1 MKKSSK
7 FKIVVIL
14 FLTSLVLSGCAKND
28 TVKIN
33 NHESLL
39 IAHRGLSGL
48 EVENTDAAFIAAGE
62 RSYYGIE
69 ADVRRTSD
77 GRFIICHDADLER
90 VGGEKI
96 DVEASTLEALLN
108 CDLLNKNGE
117 SDSSVHLSTLEGYIS
132 ICKKYDKQAILE
144 LKSDFRREEIGEI
157 IDIIA
162 SLEYLERVTFIS
174 FSYDNLL
181 YVREFLPDQSCMY
194 LFSKMSD
201 DIVEMLIRDRI
212 DVAIKHTKLKKRDL
226 DAFHAAG
233 LKVNCWT
240 VDSKHA
246 AEKYAKWGVDYIT
259 TNILE

>member
-7 FKIVVIL
+7 FKIIVIL

-96 DVEASTLEALLN
+96 DGCWLL
-108 CDLLNKNGE
+108 
-117 SDSSVHLSTLEGYIS
+117 
-132 ICKKYDKQAILE
+132 QAITSNVEILCGGWNYV
-144 LKSDFRREEIGEI
+144 FRR
-157 IDIIA
+157 
-162 SLEYLERVTFIS
+162 
-174 FSYDNLL
+174 LL
-181 YVREFLPDQSCMY
+181 DQ
-194 LFSKMSD
+194 
-201 DIVEMLIRDRI
+201 
-212 DVAIKHTKLKKRDL
+212 
-226 DAFHAAG
+226 
-233 LKVNCWT
+233 
-240 VDSKHA
+240 
-246 AEKYAKWGVDYIT
+246 
-259 TNILE
+259 